1 MPDTLVLLP
10 GLLNDAAL
18 WASQIEELSDL
29 VDEIIVPDL
38 TQFDDMQALA
48 THVLEELPDR
58 FALCGLSMGG
68 YVAQEML
75 RQAPERVEFL
85 ALMDTSARK
94 DSDDQRRRR
103 KGLIELSERGRFKG
117 VTPRLLPLLIA
128 EDRLDDE
135 SVTAPIFEMAARVGR
150 DGFIRQQRA
159 ILSRQDQ
166 RDLLPSVS
174 VPSLV
179 VCGREDQLTPPEI
192 AEEMADLLPN
202 SRLVII
208 EKCGHL
214 PPLEQ
219 PEIASALLREWLED

>member
-135 SVTAPIFEMAARVGR
+135 SVTAPIFEMTARVGR